1 MPRSTQS
8 IHPWAPQLWAEL
20 LKQARQRG
28 NLRLN
33 FLIESA
39 NFRLEFVGNLD
50 YPVHARIMIFS
61 TYVCNN
67 IFMLG
72 VN

>member
-8 IHPWAPQLWAEL
+8 VHSWAPQLWAEL

-28 NLRLN
+28 NLFLN
-33 FLIESA
+33 FCIESA

-50 YPVHARIMIFS
+50 YPVHERIMIS
-61 TYVCNN
+61 GTYVCNN
-67 IFMLG
+67 IFMAG
-72 VN
+72 AN